1 MLSKRVS
8 IFLLVVLML
17 AVAGLAAQRVRAN
30 AATAAVSADALKG
43 AQAEPYGAAPVGGL
57 IWDYGPT
64 TGSQAGCWS
73 NFTAGQNFAEDVNF
87 ATATSV
93 DTIVI
98 FTCISPQQGQTVHI
112 KVRNDAGGVPSNTPL
127 YDADVTP
134 VSWVADPVT
143 GGYAVTADLPTP
155 FSAAANTT
163 YWIGLS
169 GNGFELGQYSV
180 QTPDN
185 GQMAQFS
192 GPTYGGMTGVGD
204 QMFQLYGGGGGCAP
218 LSTDVSLNP
227 AVSLSV
233 SVGNTN
239 KVWLVRLY
247 FANGTSNTIVQ
258 TGLPACFN
266 QTFNTQ
272 FVPTNPPVTSIC
284 SFVYDPA
291 IPGVVAQ
298 DCAAVP

>member
-1 MLSKRVS
+1 MFNKRVS
-8 IFLLVVLML
+8 ILVLVVLML
-17 AVAGLAAQRVRAN
+17 AVAGMTAQRARAN
-30 AATAAVSADALKG
+30 AATAAASAPK
-43 AQAEPYGAAPVGGL
+43 AQAEPYGALPTGGL

-73 NFTAGQNFAEDVNF
+73 NYTASQNFAEDVSF
-87 ATATSV
+87 ATSTSIS
-93 DTIVI
+93 TIVI
-98 FTCISPQQGQTVHI
+98 YTCIGPVQGSTVHI
-112 KVRNDAGGVPSNTPL
+112 KIRNDDGAGNPSNTLL

-134 VSWVADPVT
+134 TSWVADPMT

-155 FSAAANTT
+155 FTAAANTI

-185 GQMAQFS
+185 GHMAQFS
-192 GPTYGGMTGVGD
+192 GPTFSFHTAVGD

-266 QTFNTQ
+266 QTFQTQ
-272 FVPTNPPVTSIC
+272 YVPTNPPVTSIC
-284 SFVYDPA
+284 SFVYDPTV
-291 IPGVVAQ
+291 PGVVAQ